1 MAGDKDDLWEVRDA
15 AERWTQSD
23 VSYVRVLEDLINV
36 LVAKNVIAMDDLPPE
51 VQRKTRERQEM
62 RDWMARMID
71 VNEKVKF

>member
-1 MAGDKDDLWEVRDA
+1 MASEKDDLWEVRDA

-36 LVAKNVIAMDDLPPE
+36 LIAKNVISMDDLPPD
-51 VQRKTRERQEM
+51 VQRNTQERQQM

>member
-1 MAGDKDDLWEVRDA
+1 MAGEKDDLWEVRDA

-36 LVAKNVIAMDDLPPE
+36 LIAKNVISMDDLPPD
-51 VQRKTRERQEM
+51 VQRKTQERQEM